1 MTTGMKYFSTYV
13 TCFLLASIGNG
24 PVYGQ
29 TMIIADTISDDSSA
43 FSVIAFPL
51 IVKASVIKNPFAV
64 STIELP
70 DIEMLAEP
78 TIEPLLNSTP
88 GIWMQTGALNTNR
101 ISIRGVGYREPF
113 ATTGVKIYLDDIP
126 LTNGVGES
134 SIEDITPNI
143 LSGIDVWRGP
153 SSALWGSGLGGMI
166 HLKSNISDE
175 NIWKTNLQVGSFDRL
190 QFDQHVNVHF
200 GKKDQWGTALHYQ
213 YLNDE
218 GYRDNNHY
226 RKNSFTWL
234 QQWQGLKGLTVKTL
248 LHAIGLKAFIPSSL
262 NLYDYENNPS
272 AAAPTWAAVK
282 GNEDYTKWITG
293 LNFMYAP
300 DKKWVYR
307 GSLFG
312 TFFNSTEVR
321 PFNVLIEDNTSLGMR
336 HRYTTKL
343 SEQGSITGGFEYFH
357 ENYNFST
364 YETLDGGEA
373 GDTLTFNKESRSYI
387 NAFVQS
393 EWTFGQKWFLF
404 GGLSLASSRL
414 AQFNQTVQESVDF
427 FPTIGINY
435 AILPTISI
443 AGSLSRGYSSLSLED
458 ILDAEGYINYDIVP
472 ETGWSR
478 EISFKAGKPNSTF
491 VKLSLFSMNIENTV
505 ITKRIQDDI
514 FMKLNGGSSL
524 HEGIELEYKWTFSS
538 GLISL
543 EGAYTF
549 GHYTFDEFV
558 EAGVD
563 HGGNQLPGSPLHHTF
578 SRLNFLPSEKLNM
591 HIDHQWVSEVFL
603 NDANTITGNG
613 YQLWNMG
620 ASYLFAM
627 GSRWDGSVSC
637 NIHNIFNVDYA
648 SMYQINAPGAQ
659 PRYYY
664 PGKPFSVYL
673 NFMVT
678 HKL

>member
-1 MTTGMKYFSTYV
+1 MTMSMKFLAAYFICPFMVVIEIDSV
-13 TCFLLASIGNG
+13 QS
-24 PVYGQ
+24 Q
-29 TMIIADTISDDSSA
+29 TMIASDSIPDDSTS

-51 IVKASVIKNPFAV
+51 TVKASVIKNPFAV
-64 STIELP
+64 SSIGLT

-113 ATTGVKIYLDDIP
+113 ATTGIKIYLDEIP

-134 SIEDITPNI
+134 SIEDIHPNI

-166 HLKSNISDE
+166 HLNSHVAEEDSWQTKF
-175 NIWKTNLQVGSFDRL
+175 QVGSFDRL
-190 QFDQHVNVHF
+190 QFDQHLNFHF
-200 GKKDQWGTALHYQ
+200 GKNDQWGTALHYQ
-213 YLNDE
+213 YLNDG

-226 RKNSFTWL
+226 RKNSFSWL
-234 QQWQGLKGLTVKTL
+234 QQWQGKKGFSVSSLV
-248 LHAIGLKAFIPSSL
+248 HAIGLKAFIPSSL

-272 AAAPTWAAVK
+272 SAAPTWAAVN
-282 GNEDYTKWITG
+282 GNEDYIKWITG
-293 LNFMYAP
+293 INLTYAP
-300 DKKWVYR
+300 EEKWVYK
-307 GSLFG
+307 GSFFG

-321 PFNVLIEDNTSLGMR
+321 PFNVLEEDNSSVGMR
-336 HRYTTKL
+336 HRFTYKINDA
-343 SEQGSITGGFEYFH
+343 GHITGGFEYFN
-357 ENYNFST
+357 EKYNFGT
-364 YETLDGGEA
+364 FETLEGGQPGA
-373 GDTLTFNKESRSYI
+373 QLNYSSESRSYI

-393 EWTFGQKWFLF
+393 EWTLGQKWFLF
-404 GGLSLASSRL
+404 GGLNVAASRIAEFSKE
-414 AQFNQTVQESVDF
+414 VQIPVDL

-435 AILPTISI
+435 SFRPNISI
-443 AGSLSRGYSSLSLED
+443 AGSWSRGYSSLSLED
-458 ILDAEGYINYDIVP
+458 VLDADGNFNDDIVP

-478 EISFKAGKPNSTF
+478 EISFKVGETNSSF
-491 VKLSLFSMNIENTV
+491 VKLSLFSMHIENTV

-514 FMKLNGGSSL
+514 FIKLNGGSSL

-543 EGAYTF
+543 EGAYTL

-563 HGGNQLPGSPLHHTF
+563 YSGNQLPGTPLHHTF
-578 SRLNFLPSEKLNM
+578 TRLNLIPSDKWNIHM
-591 HIDHQWVSEVFL
+591 DHQWISEVYL
-603 NDANTITGNG
+603 NDANTVTGMG

-620 ASYLFAM
+620 ASYLFTL
-627 GSRWDGSVSC
+627 GSRWKGSLSL
-637 NIHNIFNVDYA
+637 NIHNIFDIDYS
-648 SMYQINAPGAQ
+648 SMYQINAPGIQ

-664 PGKPFSVYL
+664 PGKPISVYL
-673 NFMVT
+673 NFMVS

>member
-1 MTTGMKYFSTYV
+1 MMMSMKYFLTSFAF
-13 TCFLLASIGNG
+13 FLIASVSNIS
-24 PVYGQ
+24 VFGQ
-29 TMIIADTISDDSSA
+29 TMMSSDTIPDDSTA

-88 GIWMQTGALNTNR
+88 GIWMQTEALNTNR

-113 ATTGVKIYLDDIP
+113 ATTGIKIYLDDIP

-143 LSGIDVWRGP
+143 LSGIDIWRGP

-166 HLKSNISDE
+166 HLKSNITGE

-190 QFDQHVNVHF
+190 QFDQHLNTHF
-200 GKKDQWGTALHYQ
+200 GKNNQWGTALHYQ
-213 YLNDE
+213 YLNDG

-234 QQWQGLKGLTVKTL
+234 QQWQGLKGLTVKAL
-248 LHAIGLKAFIPSSL
+248 VHAIGLKAFIPSSL

-321 PFNVLIEDNTSLGMR
+321 PFNVLVEDNTSLGMR
-336 HRYTTKL
+336 HRFTYKI
-343 SEQGSITGGFEYFH
+343 SDQGHITGGFEYFH

-373 GDTLTFNKESRSYI
+373 GNPLSFNKESRSYI

-393 EWTFGQKWFLF
+393 EWTLGQKWFLF
-404 GGLSLASSRL
+404 GGLSLAASRL
-414 AQFNQTVQESVDF
+414 GEFSHEVQIPVDV

-435 AILPTISI
+435 VLRRNISI
-443 AGSLSRGYSSLSLED
+443 AGSWSRGYSSLSLD
-458 ILDAEGYINYDIVP
+458 DVLDAEGYVNHDIVP

-478 EISFKAGKPNSTF
+478 EISFKAGKTNTSF

-514 FMKLNGGSSL
+514 FIKLNGGSSL

-538 GLISL
+538 DVISL

-563 HGGNQLPGSPLHHTF
+563 YGGNQLPGTPLHHTF
-578 SRLNFLPSEKLNM
+578 TRLNLLPSDKWNL
-591 HIDHQWVSEVFL
+591 HVDHQWISEVYL
-603 NDANTITGNG
+603 NDANTVTGKG
-613 YQLWNMG
+613 YQLWNIG
-620 ASYLFAM
+620 ANYLFAL
-627 GSRWDGSVSC
+627 GSRWNGSFSL
-637 NIHNIFNVDYA
+637 NIHNVFNDDYA

-664 PGKPFSVYL
+664 PGKPVSVYL
-673 NFMVT
+673 NCMVSHT
-678 HKL
+678 L

>member
-1 MTTGMKYFSTYV
+1 MMMSMKDV
-13 TCFLLASIGNG
+13 ITCFAFFLITSFGNISVFGQIMMSSDSIPG
-24 PVYGQ
+24 
-29 TMIIADTISDDSSA
+29 DSTA
-43 FSVIAFPL
+43 FSVLAFPL

-113 ATTGVKIYLDDIP
+113 ATTGIKIYLDDIP

-143 LSGIDVWRGP
+143 FSGIDVWRGP

-166 HLKSNISDE
+166 HLKSNIADE

-190 QFDQHVNVHF
+190 QFDQHLNVHF
-200 GKKDQWGTALHYQ
+200 GKTDQWGTALHYQ
-213 YLNDE
+213 YLNDG

-226 RKNSFTWL
+226 RKNSYTWL

-248 LHAIGLKAFIPSSL
+248 VHAIGLKAFIPSSL

-272 AAAPTWAAVK
+272 AAAPTWAAVM
-282 GNEDYTKWITG
+282 GNEDYSKWITG

-300 DKKWVYR
+300 EKKWLYR

-321 PFNVLIEDNTSLGMR
+321 PFNVLLEDNTSLGMR
-336 HRYTTKL
+336 HRFTYKIND
-343 SEQGSITGGFEYFH
+343 EGHITGGFEYFH
-357 ENYNFST
+357 ESYNFST

-393 EWTFGQKWFLF
+393 EWTLGQKWFLF

-414 AQFNQTVQESVDF
+414 AEFNQTVQESVDF

-458 ILDAEGYINYDIVP
+458 ILDAEGNINYDIVP

-478 EISFKAGKPNSTF
+478 ELSFKAGVTNSSF
-491 VKLSLFSMNIENTV
+491 VKLTLFRMNIENTV

-514 FMKLNGGSSL
+514 FVKLNGGSSL

-543 EGAYTF
+543 EGAYTL
-549 GHYTFDEFV
+549 GNYTFNEFV

-563 HGGNQLPGSPLHHTF
+563 HGGNQLPGTPLHHTY
-578 SRLNFLPSEKLNM
+578 SRLNMLPSEKWNL
-591 HIDHQWVSEVFL
+591 HIDHQWVSEVYL
-603 NDANTITGNG
+603 NDANTVTGNG

-620 ASYLFAM
+620 ASYLFAF
-627 GSRWDGSVSC
+627 GSRWNGSVSC

-648 SMYQINAPGAQ
+648 SMYQVNAPGTQ